1 MPGGRAKTEGGP
13 NQSEEDTALLIEKA
27 ILPLFAPGF
36 TQNVTVSSTTI
47 LKTALR
53 LEPTPKLLLVCV
65 WTHGSATTQH
75 RPML

>member
-36 TQNVTVSSTTI
+36 TQNVTVSSTAATQHSP
-47 LKTALR
+47 TALR
-53 LEPTPKLLLVCV
+53 FEPRQTLLLVCV
-65 WTHGSATTQH
+65 DS
-75 RPML
+75 